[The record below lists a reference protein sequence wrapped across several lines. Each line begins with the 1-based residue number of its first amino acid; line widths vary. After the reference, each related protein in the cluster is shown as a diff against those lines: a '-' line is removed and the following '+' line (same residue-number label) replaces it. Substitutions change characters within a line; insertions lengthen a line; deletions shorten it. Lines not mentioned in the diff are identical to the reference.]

1 MKPSASVPLCC
12 RTEQQARERQMIAQV
27 SAREALLTAAER
39 EIELELWCATQR
51 AAG

>member
-1 MKPSASVPLCC
+1 MPLFN
-12 RTEQQARERQMIAQV
+12 RTEQQAREQQVMAQI